1 MEDKLNNQTSDAE
14 PGDLIEFHGDFS
26 PLIALPKIILA
37 SASPRRAE
45 ILRSVGW
52 PFELLPQDID
62 ETRKPDEDA
71 VTYVQRLARGKAEA
85 AARQEEDSLIVGADT
100 TVVIGDQIL
109 EKPRDEDDARRMLR
123 QLSGQWHQ
131 VLTGVAVIR
140 LSESRI
146 ACAAAEV
153 KFAAMSS
160 SEINWY
166 VASGEPMDKAGAYA
180 IQGPGS
186 RFIEGI
192 RGEYFNVVG
201 LPVRLL
207 YEMVQEDWSTDIL
220 SA

>member
-1 MEDKLNNQTSDAE
+1 MEDKRNNQTIASGPVSLDKF
-14 PGDLIEFHGDFS
+14 PGS
-26 PLIALPKIILA
+26 SRIALPKIILA

-52 PFELLPQDID
+52 PFESLAQDID
-62 ETRKPDEDA
+62 ETRKADEDA
-71 VTYVQRLARGKAEA
+71 ATYVQRLARTKAETA
-85 AARQEEDSLIVGADT
+85 AQRRPDSLIVGADT
-100 TVVIGDQIL
+100 TVVIGNEIL
-109 EKPRDEDDARRMLR
+109 EKPRDHDDARRMLR

-131 VLTGVAVIR
+131 VVTGVAVIDS
-140 LSESRI
+140 SESKV
-146 ACAAAEV
+146 AHATTEV
-153 KFAAMSS
+153 KFALMSAD
-160 SEINWY
+160 EIDWY

-207 YEMVQEDWSTDIL
+207 YEMIQ
-220 SA
+220 A